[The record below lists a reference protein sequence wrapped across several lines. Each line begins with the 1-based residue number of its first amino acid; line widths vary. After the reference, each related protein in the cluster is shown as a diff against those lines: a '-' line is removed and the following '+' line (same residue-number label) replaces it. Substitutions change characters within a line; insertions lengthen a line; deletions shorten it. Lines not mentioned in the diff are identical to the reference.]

1 MRAVTIPQAG
11 AAPVAAEFPEP
22 PTSAGSPVFELVA
35 AGVHPVV
42 KSRASGAHYSAG
54 DVYPMVP
61 GVDAVAR
68 DSDGRLVY
76 TGWTPEPWGT
86 MAERMTAPFGAPI
99 PDGADPLAVAA
110 GMNPAMSGWL
120 PLAARAKE
128 VGALGTV
135 LVLGATG
142 MAGGLAVQAARA
154 LGAERVVAAGRSA
167 SGLEALAADG
177 VVVAS
182 LASGGSGAD
191 ADPDAT
197 MDALAA
203 ALDGHAPSIVL
214 DFLWGPVAEA
224 AFAALGRSRGA
235 DERADIAYVQIGS
248 MAGAEASVP
257 AALLRSRRLRITG
270 SGLGSVRR
278 ERLVATMPHVMQ
290 AIADGVLTPRA
301 VPFGIEDAAAA
312 WAYAGPG
319 RAVVVPDV
327 HAGTGAGA
335 GTAA

>member
-1 MRAVTIPQAG
+1 MTAYD
-11 AAPVAAEFPEP
+11 
-22 PTSAGSPVFELVA
+22 LVA

-68 DSDGRLVY
+68 HAEGRLVY

-86 MAERMTAPFGAPI
+86 MAERLSAPFGAPL
-99 PDGADPLAVAA
+99 PEGADPLAVAA

-120 PLAARAKE
+120 PLAARAEE

-167 SGLEALAADG
+167 DALGRLAAEG
-177 VVVAS
+177 AVVAS
-182 LASGGSGAD
+182 LEGAD
-191 ADPDAT
+191 VDDGRAAAA
-197 MDALAA
+197 DALAV

-224 AFAALGRSRGA
+224 AFAALARAS
-235 DERADIAYVQIGS
+235 RADDAADITYVQIGS
-248 MAGAEASVP
+248 MAGADASVP
-257 AALLRSRRLRITG
+257 SALLRSRRLRISG
-270 SGLGSVRR
+270 SGLGSIRR
-278 ERLVATMPHVMQ
+278 ERLVATLPQVMA
-290 AIADGVLTPRA
+290 AIADGVLTPQA
-301 VPFGIEDAAAA
+301 VPFGFDEVAAA
-312 WAYAGPG
+312 WAYDGPG
-319 RAVVVPDV
+319 RAVVVP
-327 HAGTGAGA
+327 
-335 GTAA
+335 AA